1 MIDKRE
7 TIQNGIV
14 QTEEQPLREVSPD
27 RVTSGGAEEGTT
39 AQPTSIETR
48 SLPRTTQG
56 RPQSAPDGF
65 DGQSISSD
73 SGEEVD
79 GVEKNQMLLGEMK
92 VSEPKRCGGNEKIRM
107 EKQTANTL
115 GGKAASKGKEVAD
128 EDVHCN
134 GRADERVKQKL
145 IKQLRRELKAAEE
158 GSGGDAGR
166 CDWGEEGDAVGT
178 RSKEA
183 LQIRKRRRQMPRE
196 LIPLE
201 RRDPLGPQ
209 WAAVRDVPPLEV
221 NRLGEPTGAFWDHM
235 QPYVFDRGASTF
247 PWHVNWNQQ
256 DPELK
261 ARFLLRLRELYPGP
275 WEAKAML
282 IHLGNNLRERR
293 NRLKKRFKI
302 FSNPRAVTRPKGCT
316 MESWDQIFKDLKDPK
331 KKEKSELCKLKAEE
345 RIANGGSPF
354 THRTGRGG
362 YRGIVAKFVSCHSL
376 DFSIRSP

>member
-1 MIDKRE
+1 
-7 TIQNGIV
+7 V
-14 QTEEQPLREVSPD
+14 L
-27 RVTSGGAEEGTT
+27 
-39 AQPTSIETR
+39 
-48 SLPRTTQG
+48 
-56 RPQSAPDGF
+56 
-65 DGQSISSD
+65 
-73 SGEEVD
+73 
-79 GVEKNQMLLGEMK
+79 
-92 VSEPKRCGGNEKIRM
+92 NEHGSF
-107 EKQTANTL
+107 N
-115 GGKAASKGKEVAD
+115 
-128 EDVHCN
+128 
-134 GRADERVKQKL
+134 ERVDDRTRKKL
-145 IKQLRRELKAAEE
+145 IKQLKQELKAAVE
-158 GSGGDAGR
+158 GCSED
-166 CDWGEEGDAVGT
+166 GT
-178 RSKEA
+178 RSNWGDKASRLGTGCKEVVE
-183 LQIRKRRRQMPRE
+183 LRKKRRTRPMALRA
-196 LIPLE
+196 LE
-201 RRDPLGPQ
+201 RHDPLGPE
-209 WAAVRDVPPLEV
+209 WANVRDVPPVEI